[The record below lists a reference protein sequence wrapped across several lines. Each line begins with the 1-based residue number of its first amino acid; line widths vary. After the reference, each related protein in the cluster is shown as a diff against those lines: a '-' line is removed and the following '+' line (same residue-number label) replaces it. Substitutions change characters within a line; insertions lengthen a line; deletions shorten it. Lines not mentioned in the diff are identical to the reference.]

1 VVWRSRSTR
10 LLSGL
15 VVVGVAAVAGAFGAA
30 PAAAATGALWVD
42 QTKAA
47 CSDALTRER
56 VSPETPWCS
65 LQRAVSAARAG
76 DSVWV
81 MPGRYRGTVRP
92 TVSGS
97 ASAPIRFVAN
107 SGGVT
112 IDAAGATVALKV
124 VGVDWLSFHGFAI
137 VGASGQGVFVDD
149 STGVMLSDSRVTGN
163 RAQGIQVRASAFTVS
178 NSTISDNGL
187 AGISELVGSAGNVYR
202 DNTISSNGKD
212 GNPMNG
218 DGVQLNGVA
227 ATVSGNTITGNGDP
241 GIYEH
246 GIYAGRSSS
255 NYLIESNTLARNA
268 ASDIK
273 AAGSGGTVRYNRLE
287 DSRLGLVFSDN
298 GEPISAYYNLI
309 VGKFQHAVF
318 FTSGIDGA
326 RARLWDNT
334 IVQTGRLTALGD
346 ASAVFIVSAE
356 LADLRN
362 NLICYTNPDNLGA
375 ALFVAGA
382 SRAVVV
388 SNTNWLC
395 GAERHGKNVTLN
407 GVRTTLSGWRSS
419 TGQDTGSF
427 STRPATFDRDFHV
440 TSRNLGARLGQPL
453 GLERD
458 YAGARISA
466 RTPDIGAY
474 ESPS

>member
-1 VVWRSRSTR
+1 VSWRSRSAR
-10 LLSGL
+10 FLSGL
-15 VVVGVAAVAGAFGAA
+15 LVVAVVAIAGSVGAA
-30 PAAAATGALWVD
+30 SASVATGALWVD
-42 QTKAA
+42 QAKAG
-47 CSDALTRER
+47 CSDALAREQ
-56 VSPETPWCS
+56 VSRETPWCS
-65 LQRAVSAARAG
+65 LQRAVSAARPG

-81 MPGRYRGTVRP
+81 LPGRYRGTVRP

-97 ASAPIRFVAN
+97 ASAPIRFVAP

-112 IDAAGATVALKV
+112 IDAAGAAVALKV
-124 VGVDWLSFHGFAI
+124 VAVDRLWFEGFA
-137 VGASGQGVFVDD
+137 VTGAAAQGVFVDK
-149 STGVMLSDSRVTGN
+149 STGVTLTRLSVKGN
-163 RAQGIQVRASAFTVS
+163 GAQGIQVRASALTVS
-178 NSTISDNGL
+178 GSTISGNGL

-202 DNTISSNGKD
+202 QNTITANGKD
-212 GNPMNG
+212 GALYNG
-218 DGVQLNGVA
+218 DGIQLNGVA
-227 ATVSGNTITGNGDP
+227 ATVSGNTIAGNGDP

-246 GIYAGRSSS
+246 GIYAGPRSSD
-255 NYLIESNTLARNA
+255 YLIESNTLAHNA

-287 DSRLGLVFSDN
+287 DSRLGLVLSDN
-298 GEPISAYYNLI
+298 ARPISAYYNLI

-318 FTSGIDGA
+318 FTTGTEAA

-334 IVQTGRLTALGD
+334 IVQTGRLTSGGD
-346 ASAVFIVSAE
+346 ASAVFIASAA
-356 LADLRN
+356 LAELRN
-362 NLICYTNPDNLGA
+362 NLICYTNPDHLGV
-375 ALFVAGA
+375 ALFVADT
-382 SRAVVV
+382 SRAGLV

-395 GAERHGKNVTLN
+395 GSDAYRRNVALN
-407 GVRTTLSGWRSS
+407 GTRTTLAHWRSS
-419 TGQDTGSF
+419 TDQDARSL

-474 ESPS
+474 QSPS